1 MKIRIKLESLT
12 LIGSRKNY
20 LVSFHD
26 GFNYISGHTSTGK
39 TSVLEMINYAFGAKE
54 HKSYIE
60 IGNSCSSVE
69 LVVLFGSSKF
79 KIKRK
84 LFNFREAVIV
94 EEWNDEKG
102 TFLFYNRYEIDSPK
116 NPNSLSYF
124 LIERLGL
131 SNINISRQTFS
142 FRDLYKYCYI
152 KQTEIDNENILG
164 EKNWEQNLKRRAT
177 FEILFNIYDE
187 ALEEFKSNLENK
199 KNEVKELEIQ
209 LAGIK
214 KFLESIEIDSILDC
228 AKKAN
233 DIQQEINVLQMNL
246 SNIKNDNGFEPGLS
260 MRLREKVGNIK
271 FKLKDI
277 FEMRN
282 DQKQYIDK
290 LRLLYNQYI
299 SEIGKK
305 ELAIDGY
312 IAFNKYE
319 FVFCPNCLRPVSRM
333 DNIEFCC
340 LCGSEK
346 NDDRIELVL
355 IKKDVARIKRKANE
369 LLKFIEV
376 EEAKYIKILHN
387 ESKLKEILEESEL
400 ELQQLSKDYI
410 NPKIE
415 QIEYL
420 NYEIGR
426 KNRLLFELKKNLTM
440 FEELERYNKIIS
452 DKNISINILKNNI
465 KILAANS
472 TNKQF
477 IIDSISE
484 KFKEILKRFE
494 YPMLSSAYI
503 NEKDYLPYVRGHKYD
518 DIGSLAGVTLITMAY
533 YLSVMIESSKDNF
546 CHPNL
551 LIIDSP
557 RKNLGAQALN
567 SELEEFKD
575 EKIFNATVRCLYEI
589 AEEMKDRIQII
600 IVNNGYP
607 EFLPRKYI
615 IAEFDS
621 DGKSGLPK
629 GLIDD
634 ALDE

>member
-1 MKIRIKLESLT
+1 
-12 LIGSRKNY
+12 
-20 LVSFHD
+20 
-26 GFNYISGHTSTGK
+26 
-39 TSVLEMINYAFGAKE
+39 
-54 HKSYIE
+54 
-60 IGNSCSSVE
+60 
-69 LVVLFGSSKF
+69 
-79 KIKRK
+79 
-84 LFNFREAVIV
+84 
-94 EEWNDEKG
+94 
-102 TFLFYNRYEIDSPK
+102 
-116 NPNSLSYF
+116 
-124 LIERLGL
+124 
-131 SNINISRQTFS
+131 
-142 FRDLYKYCYI
+142 
-152 KQTEIDNENILG
+152 
-164 EKNWEQNLKRRAT
+164 
-177 FEILFNIYDE
+177 
-187 ALEEFKSNLENK
+187 
-199 KNEVKELEIQ
+199 
-209 LAGIK
+209 
-214 KFLESIEIDSILDC
+214 
-228 AKKAN
+228 
-233 DIQQEINVLQMNL
+233 
-246 SNIKNDNGFEPGLS
+246 
-260 MRLREKVGNIK
+260 
-271 FKLKDI
+271 
-277 FEMRN
+277 
-282 DQKQYIDK
+282 
-290 LRLLYNQYI
+290 
-299 SEIGKK
+299 
-305 ELAIDGY
+305 
-312 IAFNKYE
+312 
-319 FVFCPNCLRPVSRM
+319 
-333 DNIEFCC
+333 
-340 LCGSEK
+340 
-346 NDDRIELVL
+346 
-355 IKKDVARIKRKANE
+355 
-369 LLKFIEV
+369 
-376 EEAKYIKILHN
+376 
-387 ESKLKEILEESEL
+387 
-400 ELQQLSKDYI
+400 
-410 NPKIE
+410 
-415 QIEYL
+415 
-420 NYEIGR
+420 
-426 KNRLLFELKKNLTM
+426 M

>member
-426 KNRLLFELKKNLTM
+426 KNRLLFELKK
-440 FEELERYNKIIS
+440 I
-452 DKNISINILKNNI
+452 
-465 KILAANS
+465 
-472 TNKQF
+472 
-477 IIDSISE
+477 
-484 KFKEILKRFE
+484 
-494 YPMLSSAYI
+494 
-503 NEKDYLPYVRGHKYD
+503 
-518 DIGSLAGVTLITMAY
+518 
-533 YLSVMIESSKDNF
+533 
-546 CHPNL
+546 
-551 LIIDSP
+551 
-557 RKNLGAQALN
+557 
-567 SELEEFKD
+567 
-575 EKIFNATVRCLYEI
+575 
-589 AEEMKDRIQII
+589 
-600 IVNNGYP
+600 
-607 EFLPRKYI
+607 
-615 IAEFDS
+615 
-621 DGKSGLPK
+621 
-629 GLIDD
+629 
-634 ALDE
+634 